1 MPMQRPENRD
11 QRTTFGSWTLS
22 LTRTGR
28 WSPAYQALR
37 QMLNYFTAL
46 LALATWVPGI
56 GTQILMLVYT
66 LLNETSPQPSLT
78 YF

>member
-1 MPMQRPENRD
+1 MSEMPQGPCETRE
-11 QRTTFGSWTLS
+11 QLWELILS

-28 WSPAYQALR
+28 SSPAHQALR
-37 QMLNYFTAL
+37 QMLNYLTAL

-66 LLNETSPQPSLT
+66 LLNETSPEPPLT